1 MFTGGVELSCKIFWG
16 CKIFGF
22 ASSPGQWG
30 EEAKRWSVD
39 VFFYPGKIVQLAIK
53 SFFEAGKCNVF
64 HIVVFP
70 CVKFLKSKSV

>member
-1 MFTGGVELSCKIFWG
+1 MFSGGVELSCKS
-16 CKIFGF
+16 FGF
-22 ASSPGQWG
+22 ASIPGQWG
-30 EEAKRWSVD
+30 RKQKD
-39 VFFYPGKIVQLAIK
+39 GQLMFFYPGKIVQLAIK